1 MPPVLKVYLCICILL
16 EKGDIYMSIQKT
28 TFDEIE
34 SLVWKHDIS
43 LIDAIVLYA
52 EQNNI
57 DVEDLG
63 KLVRS
68 NENLK
73 GMIQLEAEELN
84 YLPKSSNLSSFT

>member
-1 MPPVLKVYLCICILL
+1 MLKVYLCICILL

>member
-1 MPPVLKVYLCICILL
+1 MLKVYLCVCILL

>member
-1 MPPVLKVYLCICILL
+1 VLKVYLCICILL

>member
-1 MPPVLKVYLCICILL
+1 MPPVLKVYLCVCILL

>member
-1 MPPVLKVYLCICILL
+1 VLKVYLCVCILL